1 MSKAFDILTFDSIP
15 AVEDA
20 VESGIS
26 ITNKKDIRAFVE
38 KQVEAGKA
46 IKEALYFIDEAIDHI
61 LDPWS
66 ERY

>member
-20 VESGIS
+20 IDDGIS
-26 ITNKKDIRAFVE
+26 ITNRDDIRSHVE
-38 KQVEAGKA
+38 NQIKTGKA

-61 LDPWS
+61 KDPWS